1 MGVTVGGDESTK
13 CGRCLYACVWCEG
26 PTHGFTSAAAVTQNA
41 EAKPRTIYA
50 NIIFFFFFRSSG
62 ATVAL
67 YMKGPKQKGDF
78 SLENLVY
85 CDEYPSTRG
94 TVRAATRNAFMR
106 LRTVLI

>member
-1 MGVTVGGDESTK
+1 MLAEDWTGGPHRQTIKQQTK
-13 CGRCLYACVWCEG
+13 TKNTRKIFPYLRIPW
-26 PTHGFTSAAAVTQNA
+26 HGG
-41 EAKPRTIYA
+41 KY
-50 NIIFFFFFRSSG
+50 
-62 ATVAL
+62 

-94 TVRAATRNAFMR
+94 TVRAATRNGFMR

>member
-1 MGVTVGGDESTK
+1 MRK
-13 CGRCLYACVWCEG
+13 NPNLIQY
-26 PTHGFTSAAAVTQNA
+26 
-41 EAKPRTIYA
+41 IY
-50 NIIFFFFFRSSG
+50 I
-62 ATVAL
+62 

-106 LRTVLI
+106 LRTVLIWVEYII